1 MGVQPES
8 KPDPTSEKIT
18 LARNRLVHMAGVG
31 QKRLVS
37 EDFLDDPL
45 DYAIRLRASELDLK
59 TWGEILQK
67 FDPNALEWL
76 QTSRVYELVMNR
88 FAEAGSPK
96 PPAQRDIE
104 SKASEP
110 EETFQE
116 EQKTPESSKD
126 DVVQELT
133 EGVAGAKV

>member
-1 MGVQPES
+1 MG

-18 LARNRLVHMAGVG
+18 LARNRLVHLADVV

-59 TWGEILQK
+59 TCWEILQK

-96 PPAQRDIE
+96 SPAKPDVE
-104 SKASEP
+104 SKVSEP
-110 EETFQE
+110 FQE
-116 EQKTPESSKD
+116 EQKTPESPE
-126 DVVQELT
+126 DVRGLT
-133 EGVAGAKV
+133 EGV